1 MICPCLWFDGQAQEA
16 AEFYCFVFPNSKIT
30 SQTPVVVD
38 FELFG
43 QPFLGLNGGAMFKI
57 NPTISFYVACETAAE
72 VEDIW
77 SKFMEW
83 GTVMMPLD
91 TYPWSEKYGWLKD
104 RFGMTW
110 QITVDTN
117 IKQRIT
123 PSMLFTEG
131 VHGKGKEAIDFYT
144 SIFKDAVPIHTSY
157 YAKGQNAYAT
167 EGMVLFSLFTLSGQ
181 SFIIMDAGAPQP
193 FTFNEGLSLI
203 IHCDNQAEVD
213 YYWEKLTE
221 GGEES
226 MCAWLKDKYGVSW
239 QIVPKLLT
247 QLLNHPDR
255 EKAGRAMDAMF
266 KMRKIDTVAL
276 QRAFDG
282 E

>member
-1 MICPCLWFDGQAQEA
+1 LISPCLWFDGLAQEA
-16 AEFYCFVFPNSKIT
+16 AEFYCYVFPNSKINT
-30 SQTPVVVD
+30 QTPVVVD

-43 QPFLGLNGGAMFKI
+43 QSFLGLNGGAMFKI
-57 NPTISFYVACETAAE
+57 NPSISFYVSCETVAE

-77 SKFMEW
+77 AKFMEW

-110 QITVDTN
+110 QITVDKN
-117 IKQRIT
+117 IKQKIT
-123 PSMLFTEG
+123 PSMMFAEG

-144 SIFKDAVPIHTSY
+144 SIFKDTAIVHTSY
-157 YAKGQNAYAT
+157 YAKGQNPYAT
-167 EGMVLFSLFTLSGQ
+167 EGMVLFSLFTLAGQ
-181 SFIIMDAGAPQP
+181 SFIIMDAGGPQP
-193 FTFNEGLSLI
+193 FTFNEGLSFI
-203 IHCDNQAEVD
+203 VHCDNQAEVD
-213 YYWEKLTE
+213 YYWSKLTE

-247 QLLNHPDR
+247 QLLNDPDR